1 VADFEDVRRL
11 AMALPGSEERL
22 SRERLQWRVGG
33 KLFVWERPL
42 RAKEVEELGAG
53 APEGPILGARVE
65 HLHAKEALLAEEP
78 DVYFTTSHFHGH
90 ASVLVRL
97 ERIAEPALDE
107 LVTEAW
113 FTRAPVKLAREQAA
127 RMGSG

>member
-1 VADFEDVRRL
+1 
-11 AMALPGSEERL
+11 MALPGSDERL

-53 APEGPILGARVE
+53 APGGAILGARVE

-78 DVYFTTSHFHGH
+78 AVYFTTSHLDGH
-90 ASVLVRL
+90 QSVLVRL
-97 ERIAEPALDE
+97 ERIAGRALEE

-113 FTRAPVKLAREQAA
+113 FARGPVKLAREQ
-127 RMGSG
+127 

>member
-1 VADFEDVRRL
+1 VADFEDVRRI
-11 AMALPGSEERL
+11 AMALPGSDERL

-42 RAKEVEELGAG
+42 RVKEVEELGAA
-53 APEGPILGARVE
+53 APDGPILGARVE

-78 DVYFTTSHFHGH
+78 DVYFTTSHFEGH
-90 ASVLVRL
+90 PSVLVRL
-97 ERIAEPALDE
+97 ERIAEPALEE

-113 FTRAPVKLAREQAA
+113 FARAPVKLAREQAE